1 MFKQVISALGDSV
14 KSAGKNFGRSMEP
27 SELASDKLTG
37 IISAGLSG
45 IGTRSPLLSDITSA
59 INDKFLATVALEKER
74 NKQFQDFM
82 RSETGISAGKEAT
95 KSEPLLSQKK
105 IDSQMMGVLS
115 KITRL
120 IDRSGEEE
128 AKKTDLYKK
137 YETYYTEFKKT
148 VDAEAKKKSE
158 VNPTE
163 KTTAPKE
170 SGGSDQLL
178 VDIETNTKNTADAL
192 AKGGTGGKEPV
203 TIRGAAQHIGGTFLN
218 KVFNEDM
225 ISRMASAT
233 TAPFTKFGGTGTGN
247 LDTKGSYIAHDT
259 SLQAKVKAEGLNE
272 ESTLESNKQKET
284 ADDGLLHSNEGI
296 LANTDKILEYL
307 EKQKAEKEK
316 ITQGIAAKKETPGIL
331 DNLLEKYTTGKLSEA
346 AKEAKKETPGTTLEK
361 QTTGKLYEAAKET
374 TGTTL
379 EKQSSDVLKQI
390 EQQLTK
396 SVIKSESKKE
406 TPNTLDDLLEKYTTG
421 KSSEASKEAESASAK
436 RDAADLALEKQSSDT
451 LKRIEEQLTKGAAKP
466 EAGKT
471 LIERTIGGLT
481 DLIGKRIPGLGSV
494 LTKGA
499 SIAGTVARGAGGLI
513 ARSGTA
519 IGGATAKLPGLIS
532 TAGSAVGKAA
542 STGLSGALNIAKTGA
557 SYLPAVGSAA
567 KLAASGGIM
576 MAGGAAVDSALGA
589 MGVGGNEIDVAQDDK
604 NWERASIWEKI
615 QSAPARG
622 IEKLG
627 GSVFLDNIANEA
639 RQKRITSE
647 TEYLDTKEGKSKAP
661 TSTSSKERD
670 LRFQEE
676 LDDANSDNTITP
688 EWKKNYAE
696 RLDSLEKRGISIDSA
711 KMIARMDASNDTPKH
726 TARTADQTGAATK
739 SALESQKKTP
749 GTEVER
755 LTAAKDTQTAAQT
768 AKAAQPIVINN
779 TTAAQ
784 SQPAAAPVIAITPS
798 IRNQDSTFERT
809 QMKDFWART
818 F

>member
-1 MFKQVISALGDSV
+1 M
-14 KSAGKNFGRSMEP
+14 
-27 SELASDKLTG
+27 
-37 IISAGLSG
+37 
-45 IGTRSPLLSDITSA
+45 
-59 INDKFLATVALEKER
+59 
-74 NKQFQDFM
+74 
-82 RSETGISAGKEAT
+82 
-95 KSEPLLSQKK
+95 
-105 IDSQMMGVLS
+105 
-115 KITRL
+115 
-120 IDRSGEEE
+120 
-128 AKKTDLYKK
+128 
-137 YETYYTEFKKT
+137 
-148 VDAEAKKKSE
+148 
-158 VNPTE
+158 
-163 KTTAPKE
+163 
-170 SGGSDQLL
+170 
-178 VDIETNTKNTADAL
+178 
-192 AKGGTGGKEPV
+192 
-203 TIRGAAQHIGGTFLN
+203 
-218 KVFNEDM
+218 
-225 ISRMASAT
+225 
-233 TAPFTKFGGTGTGN
+233 
-247 LDTKGSYIAHDT
+247 
-259 SLQAKVKAEGLNE
+259 
-272 ESTLESNKQKET
+272 
-284 ADDGLLHSNEGI
+284 
-296 LANTDKILEYL
+296 
-307 EKQKAEKEK
+307 
-316 ITQGIAAKKETPGIL
+316 
-331 DNLLEKYTTGKLSEA
+331 
-346 AKEAKKETPGTTLEK
+346 
-361 QTTGKLYEAAKET
+361 
-374 TGTTL
+374 
-379 EKQSSDVLKQI
+379 
-390 EQQLTK
+390 
-396 SVIKSESKKE
+396 
-406 TPNTLDDLLEKYTTG
+406 
-421 KSSEASKEAESASAK
+421 
-436 RDAADLALEKQSSDT
+436 EKQSSDT

>member
-14 KSAGKNFGRSMEP
+14 KSTGKNFGRSTAS

-247 LDTKGSYIAHDT
+247 LGTKGSYIAHDT

-331 DNLLEKYTTGKLSEA
+331 DN
-346 AKEAKKETPGTTLEK
+346 
-361 QTTGKLYEAAKET
+361 
-374 TGTTL
+374 
-379 EKQSSDVLKQI
+379 
-390 EQQLTK
+390 
-396 SVIKSESKKE
+396 
-406 TPNTLDDLLEKYTTG
+406 LLEKYTTG

-542 STGLSGALNIAKTGA
+542 STGLSGALNIAKAGA

-696 RLDSLEKRGISIDSA
+696 RLDSLKKRGISIDSA

-809 QMKDFWART
+809 QMKDFWTRT

>member
-14 KSAGKNFGRSMEP
+14 KSTGRNFGRSMEP

-59 INDKFLATVALEKER
+59 INDKFLAAVALEKER

-148 VDAEAKKKSE
+148 IDAEAKKKSE

-163 KTTAPKE
+163 TTTTITAPRE
-170 SGGSDQLL
+170 LGGSDQLL

-284 ADDGLLHSNEGI
+284 ADEGLLHSNEGI

-331 DNLLEKYTTGKLSEA
+331 DN
-346 AKEAKKETPGTTLEK
+346 
-361 QTTGKLYEAAKET
+361 
-374 TGTTL
+374 
-379 EKQSSDVLKQI
+379 
-390 EQQLTK
+390 
-396 SVIKSESKKE
+396 
-406 TPNTLDDLLEKYTTG
+406 LLEKYTTG

-557 SYLPAVGSAA
+557 SYLPTVGRAALAGAGGLTGAAGGLLSSAVGGLSSLAGGSALTA
-567 KLAASGGIM
+567 GAGLAAAG
-576 MAGGAAVDSALGA
+576 AGGYALGKYA
-589 MGVGGNEIDVAQDDK
+589 INPLISKGLSAVTGSETSLGSWIYDKMNPEANFDKQVDPKSKIIYNTDKKVAQ
-604 NWERASIWEKI
+604 
-615 QSAPARG
+615 
-622 IEKLG
+622 LG
-627 GSVFLDNIANEA
+627 
-639 RQKRITSE
+639 
-647 TEYLDTKEGKSKAP
+647 
-661 TSTSSKERD
+661 SSK
-670 LRFQEE
+670 
-676 LDDANSDNTITP
+676 
-688 EWKKNYAE
+688 
-696 RLDSLEKRGISIDSA
+696 
-711 KMIARMDASNDTPKH
+711 
-726 TARTADQTGAATK
+726 RTADIETATIIK
-739 SALESQKKTP
+739 SALESQKKSP
-749 GTEVER
+749 GSDVER

-768 AKAAQPIVINN
+768 TKAAQPIVINN